1 MTAGRAPAA
10 RKPKGEA
17 GEPSGRNGGPAN
29 ATIRFLAAFCR
40 DHPLDEKIF
49 VVPSFIVGRQV
60 GQALAREAGS
70 WANLRF
76 VTLAALAQEV
86 LERAGERAAGRPMT
100 ASARLAL
107 VDRTFRELLAEGAL
121 EYFGRAGAS
130 PGLTRTLS
138 RAIRDLRL
146 DGLSSAGLKPE
157 RFLVARKGEEIAL
170 LLGRYERAMVERGLL
185 DEAGLMA
192 LAGCAA
198 AAAARSPRALHLSLA
213 DAPLRKVEAD
223 FLRAAAGNGLVLVPG
238 EPVFGLSRP
247 RHCWPPPER
256 RVGGPAQESNR
267 LSWLFAPG
275 EAPAGAPGEA
285 PAIFRALGTA
295 NECREILRRIY
306 AGRVRFDDVEVLPP
320 PGSPHETIFHL
331 LSVRTGLP
339 VTFGRG
345 IPVSFT
351 SPGRLFFGL
360 ADWLAEDLSVDRL
373 GRLLAGGDLVLPRRA
388 AGRSLPARTACR
400 LLRAAKIGWGRERY
414 LERLRAFIT
423 GRQAELERAAGAESE
438 ETGDAPAERRARLLA
453 EVEDIHE
460 VSSAVERLLAILP
473 EAGEDGR
480 YDLRDLCAGFARVLE
495 TCGRAVSDADGQARE
510 ALLGRLAEI
519 RDEGPAQALPLKEA
533 LDLLREAAGSV
544 RVGASAPRPGHLH
557 VADCLSGGWSGRPV
571 TFAAGLDE
579 ASFPGRG
586 LQDPVLLDE
595 ERAALSPSLPTAADG
610 LSAEL
615 FRLASALA
623 SVRGK
628 VTLSY
633 PSFDIAEGRAS
644 FPSSVVLQAH
654 RLGHGDAGLDYSAL
668 DRDLPEAAGFVPDAL
683 EKVFDE
689 VDWWL
694 ARLAPSGPSPEGAA
708 SVAANFAELASGLAA
723 ASARAGDRLT
733 EYEGIVDLGPVRDRV
748 DPVAGRKAVMS
759 ATRLELLARC
769 PFGYFLRHI
778 LGVERPEEVE
788 FDRSRWLDPLQRGRL
803 IHAIFCEFMTEVSRK
818 KERVEA
824 ARHEPVLAEIAVR
837 LIDREAQ
844 TIPPPSAA
852 VFESE
857 RGDILESMRVFLAA
871 EERRGPEVEPLEFE
885 KEFSAEEFDLGGGR
899 SFLLRGFIDRLDRT
913 GPASYRV
920 LDYKTGSYAPYE
932 NLVEFGRGRVVQH
945 ALYAVVVEGLLGHG
959 RAGPKARVT
968 ESGYFFPTRRGEGRE
983 IMVRGFDRDRL
994 RRLLNDLL
1002 RLLERGYF
1010 IAGTEAKCRFCDFAP
1025 VCEGAPEGTKRK
1037 KQANPEVF
1045 EAYDRLDEYK

>member
-1 MTAGRAPAA
+1 MTAGGAPAA
-10 RKPKGEA
+10 RKPEGKA
-17 GEPSGRNGGPAN
+17 PAN

-49 VVPSFIVGRQV
+49 VVPSFVIGRQV

-76 VTLAALAQEV
+76 VTLAALAQEI

-100 ASARLAL
+100 ASAELAL
-107 VDRTFRELLAEGAL
+107 VDRAFRELLAEGAL

-146 DGLSSAGLKPE
+146 AALSRADLRPE

-170 LLGRYERAMVERGLL
+170 LLGRYERTMEERDLR
-185 DEAGLMA
+185 DEAGQLM
-192 LAGCAA
+192 LAAGAA
-198 AAAARSPRALHLSLA
+198 AAAAGSPRAWHLALA
-213 DAPLRKVEAD
+213 DAPLRKAESD
-223 FLRAAAGNGLVLVPG
+223 LLRAAAGDRLVLVPG

-247 RHCWPPPER
+247 RHCWPPPQSPPD
-256 RVGGPAQESNR
+256 GPAAEKSR

-275 EAPAGAPGEA
+275 DAPADAGGEA
-285 PAIFRALGTA
+285 PAIFRALGPA

-306 AGRVRFDDVEVLPP
+306 AEGLRFDEVEVLPP

-339 VTFGRG
+339 VTFGCG
-345 IPVSFT
+345 LPVSFT

-373 GRLLAGGDLVLPRRA
+373 GRLLAGGDLVLPAGA
-388 AGRSLPARTACR
+388 AGRRLPARTSCR
-400 LLRAAKIGWGRERY
+400 LLRAAMIGWGRERY
-414 LERLRAFIT
+414 LERLRALRA
-423 GRQAELERAAGAESE
+423 GRQADLGRAAGEESE
-438 ETGDAPAERRARLLA
+438 ETGNAPVERRARLLA
-453 EVEDIHE
+453 EVADIDE
-460 VSSAVERLLAILP
+460 LSSAIERLLALLP
-473 EAGEDGR
+473 EEGGDGR
-480 YDLRDLCAGFARVLE
+480 HDLRDLCAGFGRVME
-495 TCGRAVSDADGQARE
+495 TCGRAGSEADVQARE

-557 VADCLSGGWSGRPV
+557 VADCLSGGWSGRRV
-571 TFAAGLDE
+571 TFVAGLDE

-595 ERAALSPSLPTAADG
+595 ERAAISPSLPTAADG
-610 LSAEL
+610 LGAEL

-623 SVRGK
+623 SARGK

-633 PSFDIAEGRAS
+633 PSFDITEGRAS
-644 FPSSVVLQAH
+644 FPSSVVLQAR
-654 RLGHGDAGLDYSAL
+654 RLGCGDAGLDYSAL
-668 DRDLPEAAGFVPDAL
+668 DRDLPEAAGFVPEAL

-689 VDWWL
+689 ADWWL
-694 ARLAPSGPSPEGAA
+694 ARLAPAGPSPEGAA
-708 SVAANFAELASGLAA
+708 SVAANFADLASGIAA

-733 EYEGIVDLGPVRDRV
+733 EYEGVVDIGPVRERV

-769 PFGYFLRHI
+769 PYGYFLRHI
-778 LGVERPEEVE
+778 LGVERPEGVE

-803 IHAIFCEFMTEVSRK
+803 IHAIFCEFMTGVSRK

-824 ARHEPVLAEIAVR
+824 ARHRPVLDAIAVR
-837 LIDREAQ
+837 HIDREAR

-885 KEFSAEEFDLGGGR
+885 KEFGAEEFDLGGGR

-932 NLVEFGRGRVVQH
+932 NLVAFGRGRVIQH
-945 ALYAVVVEGLLGHG
+945 ALYAVVAEGLLRRG
-959 RAGPKARVT
+959 RAGPRARVT

-983 IMVRGFDRDRL
+983 IMVHGFDRDRL
-994 RRLLNDLL
+994 QRLLSDLL
-1002 RLLERGYF
+1002 RLIEKGYF
-1010 IAGTEAKCRFCDFAP
+1010 IAGTEAKCGFCDFAP
-1025 VCEGAPEGTKRK
+1025 VCARAPEAAKRK
-1037 KQANPEVF
+1037 REANPEIF
-1045 EAYDRLDEYK
+1045 EAYGRLDEYK